1 VRATAF
7 EFNHRFWLIGV
18 IFWLGFTLG
27 SVDHVNAAVGLL
39 HLFKPTL
46 SLDGAEGAR
55 LVRLIFVS
63 GAVVVFLAAL
73 LRTWATAYLRADV
86 VPDFSMHSEKHV
98 ADGPFRYGHHD
109 VPAIIGEAFIWLF
122 GGAVLTFAFTL
133 RFKPVAIMLMVS
145 IAVYFVSA
153 LARKYL
159 PAETPRSRSR
169 SSPRCRPSE
178 STR

>member
-1 VRATAF
+1 MRATAF

-86 VPDFSMHSEKHV
+86 VHDFRMHSEKHV
-98 ADGPFRYGHHD
+98 ADGPFRYVRNPLYLGN
-109 VPAIIGEAFIWLF
+109 VMMAAGVGVMTSRL
-122 GGAVLTFAFTL
+122 GGWCSF
-133 RFKPVAIMLMVS
+133 
-145 IAVYFVSA
+145 
-153 LARKYL
+153 LA
-159 PAETPRSRSR
+159 
-169 SSPRCRPSE
+169 
-178 STR
+178 